1 MSVRL
6 ALAEREWRDSKFCLR
21 FEAPAHALLTMS
33 TTLMAQHQP
42 APGAEQRVLLSKNKT
57 IASLRKLLAEHSVSE
72 SLPIVACVVYLLGA
86 AICANELNEA
96 EIHSKTL
103 KRFFETRKSL
113 EPGSVEHTFFIRCL
127 RFCIRYATLTLTA
140 PIFNLAHVSD
150 LLSKSF
156 RPGDVFFDTSCP
168 QRFDTNV
175 DISLREPLRDIF
187 TRLRKGFWLWRQ
199 RQFHGVTVQE
209 SADWTIGHY
218 YLLQGRLLYIY
229 DDYRSKLATPLQW
242 DSVRLH
248 VEMCLSLGLLC
259 ILNSS
264 DLVGASTQDCSGFLL
279 GALQQHVVVLMG
291 ERLED
296 QAQKHDTQWETSILW
311 FLFAAWL
318 IDRSHKRQDSRDSS
332 IISFSDRLAVHVS
345 LMGLQTWDQMAARLQ
360 KFILFEEMKPAVSF
374 WFAETMLASAD
385 GVK

>member
-6 ALAEREWRDSKFCLR
+6 ALAEREWRDSKYCLG
-21 FEAPAHALLTMS
+21 FEAPAYAVLTMS
-33 TTLMAQHQP
+33 TALMAQHRP
-42 APGAEQRVLLSKNKT
+42 APGVEQRVLLSKNKT
-57 IASLRKLLAEHSVSE
+57 IASLRKLLTEHSVSE
-72 SLPIVACVVYLLGA
+72 SLPIVACIVNLLGA
-86 AICANELNEA
+86 AICANDLNEA

-113 EPGSVEHTFFIRCL
+113 EPGSVEYTFFIRCL
-127 RFCIRYATLTLTA
+127 RFCIRYGTLTLSA
-140 PIFNLAHVSD
+140 PIFDLAHVSD
-150 LLSKSF
+150 LLSESF

-168 QRFDTNV
+168 QRFDTNL
-175 DISLREPLRDIF
+175 DISLRDPLRDIF
-187 TRLRKGFWLWRQ
+187 IRLRKGFWLWRQ

-209 SADWTIGHY
+209 SADWTIGQY
-218 YLLQGRLLYIY
+218 YLLQGRLLYVY
-229 DDYRSKLATPLQW
+229 DDYRTKLATALQR

-264 DLVGASTQDCSGFLL
+264 DLVGASTQDCAGFLL

-296 QAQKHDTQWETSILW
+296 QAQTHDNKWETAILW

-318 IDRSHKRQDSRDSS
+318 MDRSHQRQGSKDSS
-332 IISFSDRLAVHVS
+332 IISFSDRLAVHVY
-345 LMGLQTWDQMAARLQ
+345 LMGLHTWDQMAARLQ
-360 KFILFEEMKPAVSF
+360 KFILFEEMKPAGSF
-374 WFAETMLASAD
+374 WFAQNMLASAES
-385 GVK
+385 VK